1 MMNDSGLQ
9 REIAAISTEAMDL
22 GMAMDELA
30 TFVRSHP
37 VDHSATAWMIRKG
50 AEEFKRLSSRLG
62 SLSPETPSTDSQV
75 LPPLI
80 PSVHPGSMEDDWSRP
95 LERSVW
101 SVS

>member
-30 TFVRSHP
+30 TFVRSHSVEHP
-37 VDHSATAWMIRKG
+37 STAWMIRKG